1 MTTTRDVLRFLG
13 LTKARGPLP
22 HGGLYATIA
31 VCEVVVIAAGA
42 AVGAPVWLLAL
53 LGLLAVLMA
62 ALAAASYR
70 QRRRS
75 RQDGDRGH
83 GSRTT
88 R

>member
-22 HGGLYATIA
+22 HWGLYATIA

-42 AVGAPVWLLAL
+42 AVGAPAWLFVL
-53 LGLLAVLMA
+53 LGLLTVLM
-62 ALAAASYR
+62 LAIAVVSYR
-70 QRRRS
+70 QRRRA

-83 GSRTT
+83 GSWRS

>member
-1 MTTTRDVLRFLG
+1 MTTTRDVLQFLG

-22 HGGLYATIA
+22 HWGLYATIA
-31 VCEVVVIAAGA
+31 VCEVVVLAAGA
-42 AVGAPVWLLAL
+42 ALGAPAWLPVL

-62 ALAAASYR
+62 ALAVVSYR

-75 RQDGDRGH
+75 RQDGDRPDD
-83 GSRTT
+83 SRTT